1 MEAYIDSL
9 LKHLNQYAGKGVIEL
24 FKQFKINSTAK
35 NKNNIL
41 AWKLIETFEGRKTA
55 QANIEHENI
64 NIKTIQLKENG
75 NPQEAMSF
83 SPIIYEKIINED
95 WDNSDFKKYLS
106 HTFIFFVF
114 KFENDKNYL
123 IKIIKW
129 NIPNDELNGEV
140 KLVWKD
146 TKKKISDGTVL
157 KEIRGGKYITWFLS
171 EEITNICH
179 IRPHGRNGID
189 CLKLPIRDKLNGDVS
204 APKQSFWFNHSY
216 LKKIVDKK

>member
-75 NPQEAMSF
+75 SPQEAMSF

-157 KEIRGGKYITWFLS
+157 KEIRDGKYITWFLS